1 MKAILLTIIA
11 CLVVGCVS
19 STREREAHCL
29 GVMMLDVW
37 QADDEFKS
45 AERAWRTA
53 QQAHVERSQ
62 ARQDSSV
69 QSLLVSHVT
78 PPSVAVA
85 STPARDESFSKQ
97 FPEVDEE
104 QALYRQ
110 VVAAHARHRES
121 AEWYRRVARRVQT
134 RAEEDQMLNPV
145 LGMLATSTA
154 IVFYPIIRW
163 NVRSVLWEGVD
174 PDAADD
180 PVQVF
185 CATRLQQE
193 NHPLRP

>member
-1 MKAILLTIIA
+1 MKAILAAIMV

-37 QADDEFKS
+37 RADDEFKS

-53 QQAHVERSQ
+53 QRAHFERSP
-62 ARQDSSV
+62 ARQDSSG
-69 QSLLVSHVT
+69 QSMLVSHVS

-85 STPARDESFSKQ
+85 SDPVRGESLNNRL
-97 FPEVDEE
+97 PEIDEE
-104 QALYRQ
+104 RALYRQ

-121 AEWYRRVARRVQT
+121 AEWYSRVARRVQT
-134 RAEEDQMLNPV
+134 RAEEDEMLYPV

-185 CATRLQQE
+185 CATRLERE
-193 NHPLRP
+193 NPRLSP